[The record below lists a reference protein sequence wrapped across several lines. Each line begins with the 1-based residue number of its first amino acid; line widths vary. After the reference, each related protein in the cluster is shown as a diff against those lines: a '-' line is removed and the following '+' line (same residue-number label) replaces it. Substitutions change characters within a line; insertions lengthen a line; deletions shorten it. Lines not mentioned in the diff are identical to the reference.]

1 MLRARPTI
9 HGKATAGTAT
19 TTAAHG
25 VAMHGAQL
33 TVHGAHHTTD
43 GSALVI
49 VIDSARGDHMTLA
62 KHFGSN
68 FKTLEGA
75 AFNLKRH
82 VMFIIRKFYR
92 V

>member
-9 HGKATAGTAT
+9 HGKATAATAT

-49 VIDSARGDHMTLA
+49 IIDSARGDHMTLA
-62 KHFGSN
+62 K
-68 FKTLEGA
+68 
-75 AFNLKRH
+75 
-82 VMFIIRKFYR
+82 
-92 V
+92 